1 MDGRNICIDGC
12 NMYIAIYL
20 DILSPIRRVNVGM
33 QQEIYDPVKVIH
45 RIKEFTWIMAKLIIF
60 DDTLSKEGSH

>member
-1 MDGRNICIDGC
+1 
-12 NMYIAIYL
+12 MYIVIYI

-60 DDTLSKEGSH
+60 DDALSKEGSH